1 MHHRQEAGVRAALVA
16 CALVIAANSIVWA
29 APQQRTSGTR
39 PLLEVPYLTQTGE
52 LCGGAALAMVLRY
65 WGSRDVFAED
75 FAPLLDRSKGGIPV
89 DALVSAARDRGGA
102 AIETRDA
109 ASTSELRT
117 ALDLGRPAIAL
128 IEDTTDTYHYVVV
141 IARTEAVVI
150 FHDPAR
156 APFRVMTVDQFDR
169 AWSTTG
175 RWMLVVLAKAHDA
188 GVLASPPEVAKPH
201 AGTCDALVTQNVVL
215 AGSGHR
221 AEADAGLTAAL
232 DLCPTESSA
241 WRELAGL
248 RFVQSRWEE
257 SSRLAYEAVRL
268 APDDG
273 YAWRLVATSEF
284 LQDHWIAALE
294 AWNRVDQPHMDVV
307 SVEGADRTRHPVIVA
322 AVGLPARAL
331 LTADRFDRAT
341 RRLDALPV
349 AASTRLRF
357 QTDTEGR
364 ATVQAV
370 VVERA
375 ARPRGLIPIGALA
388 GSALIRHELAADV
401 AGPTGSGELWSAAWR
416 WSSGR
421 PRVMFRLAMPAPNGL
436 RGVLT
441 VDAWWERES
450 YRTSVTPLDDPTRIA
465 RRSVR
470 ASFADWAPHQLRW
483 HAGAALDRIDSRD
496 FIAIDGLIDKRF
508 MGDRVAVGAAGTWWS
523 SASGN
528 PGFGTTS
535 VTAAWRSARSTV
547 SAWSAGLG
555 VASASTTAPMIV
567 WPGAGTGQA
576 RDMLLRAHPLLDR
589 GAIVGAAFGRRL
601 AFASMEYRPARL
613 RAAAGRVSPAAFV
626 DAARTWDQNVIS
638 TRPFLVD
645 VGGGLRVHTS
655 GLAQGFRV
663 DVAYGVRD
671 GRRALSAGWQKR
683 WPNP

>member
-1 MHHRQEAGVRAALVA
+1 MRQRQQAGIRAALVA
-16 CALVIAANSIVWA
+16 CALVIAANSIVRA
-29 APQQRTSGTR
+29 APRHGTSGTR

-75 FAPLLDRSKGGIPV
+75 FAPLLDRSTGGIPV
-89 DALVSAARDRGGA
+89 DALVKAARDRGGVA
-102 AIETRDA
+102 LETRDVE
-109 ASTSELRT
+109 STSELRT

-128 IEDTTDTYHYVVV
+128 IEDTPGSYHYVVV
-141 IARTEAVVI
+141 VARTDAVVI

-156 APFRVMTVDQFDR
+156 APFRVMPIEQFDR

-188 GVLASPPEVAKPH
+188 GVSASPPEPAKTD
-201 AGTCDALVTQNVVL
+201 AGTCGALVAQNVVL
-215 AGSGHR
+215 AGTGYR

-232 DLCPTESSA
+232 ELCPTESSA
-241 WRELAGL
+241 WLELAGL
-248 RFVQSRWEE
+248 RFVQARWAE
-257 SSRLAYEAVRL
+257 SSRLAYEAARL
-268 APDDG
+268 APDDT
-273 YAWRLVATSEF
+273 YAWTLVATSEF
-284 LQDHWIAALE
+284 LQDHRVAALE

-322 AVGLPARAL
+322 AVGLPAREL

-357 QTDTEGR
+357 QADAEGK
-364 ATVQAV
+364 ATVQAL

-375 ARPRGLIPIGALA
+375 VRPQGLVPIGALA
-388 GSALIRHELAADV
+388 GSALIRHEVSADLG
-401 AGPTGSGELWSAAWR
+401 GPTGSGELWSAAWR

-421 PRVMFRLAMPAPNGL
+421 PRVLFRLAMPAPSGL

-450 YRTSVTPLDDPTRIA
+450 YRTSGTPLENPIRIE

-470 ASFADWAPHQLRW
+470 ASLADWAPHQLRW
-483 HAGAALDRIDSRD
+483 RTGAALDRIDSHD
-496 FIAIDGLIDKRF
+496 FIAVDGSLDKRF
-508 MGDRVAVGAAGTWWS
+508 VGDGVSVGAAGTWWS
-523 SASGN
+523 SAGGL
-528 PGFGTTS
+528 PGFGTAA
-535 VTAAWRSARSTV
+535 VTTAWRSARSPV
-547 SAWSAGLG
+547 PVWSGGFG
-555 VASASTTAPMIV
+555 VATVTATAPMLV

-589 GAIVGAAFGRRL
+589 GAIVGAAFGRRM
-601 AFASMEYRPARL
+601 AYGSMEYQPTRL
-613 RAAAGRVSPAAFV
+613 RAAAGRASVAAFV
-626 DAARTWDQNVIS
+626 DAARTWDPNES
-638 TRPFLVD
+638 SSRPFLVD

-655 GLAQGFRV
+655 GLARGFRV

-671 GRRALSAGWQKR
+671 GRRALSAGWQKT